1 MKTMSPP
8 GYHRNGF
15 MTTHALVHMMYMM
28 YGYDHWYFN
37 KDISLREFNIEMVA
51 GVWYVFDMQIMSY
64 SVI

>member
-15 MTTHALVHMMYMM
+15 MTTHALVHMM

-51 GVWYVFDMQIMSY
+51 GVWYVFDMQIISY